1 MTRCGCSTISISS
14 SCRTRRA
21 VHGGTDLAFRSKS
34 AHDARADSPTFSYL
48 MTGGFLVKS
57 PAREQFFVQSC
68 GILIPQ
74 TSEAHLVT
82 HAALETVEFASFH
95 VQGPDASR
103 FGILSRVEVAAV
115 HLDKTV
121 RSSRVSRRTRN
132 VNSFASADALTELG
146 AEQKKSA
153 IAVTNTTR
161 KTALGR
167 IGMRRDQVEYGC
179 EKVRTRKQLLSAP
192 M

>member
-1 MTRCGCSTISISS
+1 
-14 SCRTRRA
+14 
-21 VHGGTDLAFRSKS
+21 
-34 AHDARADSPTFSYL
+34 

-57 PAREQFFVQSC
+57 PTREQFFVQSC
-68 GILIPQ
+68 GILISVK

-121 RSSRVSRRTRN
+121 RS
-132 VNSFASADALTELG
+132 
-146 AEQKKSA
+146 
-153 IAVTNTTR
+153 
-161 KTALGR
+161 R
-167 IGMRRDQVEYGC
+167 IRAMG
-179 EKVRTRKQLLSAP
+179 LLSYAYLCS
-192 M
+192 